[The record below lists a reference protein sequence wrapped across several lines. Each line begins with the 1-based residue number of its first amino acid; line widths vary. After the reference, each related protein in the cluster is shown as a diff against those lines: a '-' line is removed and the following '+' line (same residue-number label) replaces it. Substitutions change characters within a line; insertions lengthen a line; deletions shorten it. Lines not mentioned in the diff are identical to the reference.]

1 MIPREFFVTSGKA
14 SSMVSQLNAFDMAL
28 KRAGVAQC
36 NLVSVSSILPN
47 GCKQRRRNQIP
58 IGSITHAVLARMDG
72 TEGTTI
78 GSGIAWAWEKKGAY
92 GIVAETHGYTDK
104 KAMLEILE
112 WKIME
117 MAKIRE
123 IEIEEIQYRTE
134 VLRVPMDAYGCV
146 IAALV
151 YIPQTCQ

>member
-1 MIPREFFVTSGKA
+1 
-14 SSMVSQLNAFDMAL
+14 
-28 KRAGVAQC
+28 
-36 NLVSVSSILPN
+36 
-47 GCKQRRRNQIP
+47 
-58 IGSITHAVLARMDG
+58 MDG
-72 TEGTTI
+72 IEGTTI
-78 GSGIAWAWEKKGAY
+78 GSGIAWTWEKKAEY

-123 IEIEEIQYRTE
+123 IDIGEINYRTE
-134 VLRVPMDAYGCV
+134 AMRVPMDAYGCV

-151 YIPQTCQ
+151 YLPQTCQ